1 MNIRKIFIGIAIAF
15 VISGSL
21 VFILYKKIQNG
32 NSSTAKV
39 AHVWH
44 YVAASRSLASGESLT
59 LAMMAPVDW
68 NSPVPV
74 DDAITEPD
82 KALGRIV
89 AYPIASG
96 MILTEKSLA
105 APGSSF
111 GLPEKIPDGMRAI
124 AVKTDEVA
132 DLGGFLFPGT
142 HVDVLLTIGCGSAG
156 AQGGGGRVR
165 TIVVLEDVGVLSVGK
180 QMIPDPSDKPT
191 PVSVVN
197 LLVNADDARKVA
209 LAEQQGSLH
218 LTLRNSGDRGNAE
231 HKVTYLTDITGAP
244 APAVRVRTKDGPPPQ
259 RLEMTLGSKGSVQT
273 YRDNIPVREPSA
285 ALTGG
290 ENSK

>member
-1 MNIRKIFIGIAIAF
+1 
-15 VISGSL
+15 
-21 VFILYKKIQNG
+21 
-32 NSSTAKV
+32 
-39 AHVWH
+39 
-44 YVAASRSLASGESLT
+44 VAASRSLASGESLT

-68 NSPVPV
+68 NSPVAV
-74 DDAITEPD
+74 DGAITNPE

-89 AYPIASG
+89 AYPIAGG

-111 GLPEKIPDGMRAI
+111 GLPEKIPVGMRAI

-142 HVDVLLTIGCGSAG
+142 HVDVLLTIGGGGSVG
-156 AQGGGGRVR
+156 AQGGSGSVR
-165 TIVVLEDVGVLSVGK
+165 TIVVLEDVDVLAVGK
-180 QMIPDPSDKPT
+180 QMIADPSDKPT

-197 LLVNADDARKVA
+197 LLVNADDARKIA

-218 LTLRNSGDRGNAE
+218 LTLRNSGDRGSAE
-231 HKVTYLTDITGAP
+231 HKVTYLTDITGSP
-244 APAVRVRTKDGPPPQ
+244 ASAVRVRTKEGPAPQ

-273 YRDNIPVREPSA
+273 YRDNIPVSESSSA
-285 ALTGG
+285 LNGG
-290 ENSK
+290 GNSK